1 MRVRARAR
9 VGVRGRDRD
18 RIRDRVRDRVSA
30 AQLRLLQPLRHVQ
43 GGRIVPAR
51 RAVLLLWLLVLRLL
65 VLRLLVVLLL
75 VMLLLVM
82 LLLVLRLL
90 VLRLLVLLRRLLT
103 VLGSWRLPPRL
114 ACLNVAVVNPA
125 LLVLIRFPPR
135 RKLMILGEDP
145 RALEGVST
153 AAGVS
158 AKASRMRRT
167 RHRANSRRSRREACE
182 SQHARD
188 LATNRHLQSR
198 RRVG

>member
-1 MRVRARAR
+1 MGVRDRVRARI
-9 VGVRGRDRD
+9 RDRS
-18 RIRDRVRDRVSA
+18 RERVRDRVSA

-65 VLRLLVVLLL
+65 V
-75 VMLLLVM
+75 MLLLVM
-82 LLLVLRLL
+82 LLLVLQLL
-90 VLRLLVLLRRLLT
+90 VLRLLVLLRRQLA

-114 ACLNVAVVNPA
+114 ARLHIAVVNPA

-145 RALEGVST
+145 SRALEGVST
-153 AAGVS
+153 AADVS
-158 AKASRMRRT
+158 AKARRVRST

>member
-1 MRVRARAR
+1 M
-9 VGVRGRDRD
+9 GL
-18 RIRDRVRDRVSA
+18 A

-51 RAVLLLWLLVLRLL
+51 RAVLLLWLLVLWLL
-65 VLRLLVVLLL
+65 VLRLLVLRLL

-90 VLRLLVLLRRLLT
+90 VLLRRLLVLLRRRQPA

-114 ACLNVAVVNPA
+114 ARLHVPVVNPA

-135 RKLMILGEDP
+135 RKLMIQGEDP
-145 RALEGVST
+145 SRALEGVST
-153 AAGVS
+153 AADVS
-158 AKASRMRRT
+158 AKARRVRST
-167 RHRANSRRSRREACE
+167 QHRANRRRSRREACE

-188 LATNRHLQSR
+188 LATNRHLRSR